1 MKHIAKLY
9 RIAVAL
15 LVIVVAAGAAQAGA
29 QIVGATLS
37 GTVRDTT
44 GAAVSGATVTVRQT
58 ETGAT
63 RILTTG
69 ADGRYSAPGACG
81 QLFGVRRARRL
92 CGAAAD
98 GNCAGRG
105 QSLVVDFKLGVSA
118 VHRSGGK
125 RQCSDSQH
133 HFATDVRPGRRA
145 PGEGAAAERAQL

>member
-1 MKHIAKLY
+1 VKHIAKLY

-69 ADGRYSAPGACG
+69 ADGRYSAPSVPVGHYTVTA
-81 QLFGVRRARRL
+81 AR
-92 CGAAAD
+92 D
-98 GNCAGRG
+98 GFATQEQTGIVLVVA
-105 QSLVVDFKLGVSA
+105 QSLVVDFKLVVGAVQQNVVVSA
-118 VHRSGGK
+118 NE
-125 RQCSDSQH
+125 
-133 HFATDVRPGRRA
+133 ATINGSTSAR
-145 PGEGAAAERAQL
+145 